1 MISLLRRV
9 RAIAST
15 TLIELARLR
24 VFYVLVLF
32 ALVLIVSSTFLARIS
47 FQQELQVT
55 KDISLGAIN
64 FFLSL
69 LAIVATAQ
77 LLPRDIEDRVVY
89 SVLAK
94 PVPRFEYI
102 LGKFLGVVSLLALS
116 LAAMSVLCLV
126 VLHLREQSALHDVHQ
141 QVAQFAP
148 DQLSSTLRAIH
159 VAGVNRDLIGALV
172 LVLAKSIILAA
183 ATLCISA
190 FATSNIFTITAMA
203 MVYLIGHLES
213 IAREYWLQE
222 HAAGWFARTF
232 LAVVAFIFPDLQ
244 AFNISD
250 EVIGGV
256 PIPARLIVELLGLA
270 AFYVVSYVLLAIAI
284 FYQREL

>member
-1 MISLLRRV
+1 MITSLRRI
-9 RAIAST
+9 RAIAGT

-32 ALVLIVSSTFLARIS
+32 ALVLIVSSTFLSRIS
-47 FQQELQVT
+47 FQQELQVS

-102 LGKFLGVVSLLALS
+102 LGKFLGVVGLLAIS
-116 LAAMSVLCLV
+116 LAAMSVLCLI
-126 VLHLREQSALHDVHQ
+126 VLHLREQSALHEVNRQ
-141 QVAQFAP
+141 MVQLAP
-148 DQLSSTLRAIH
+148 DQLSSAVRAIQI
-159 VAGVNRDLIGALV
+159 AGVNRDLIAALV
-172 LVLAKSIILAA
+172 LVLAKSAILAA
-183 ATLCISA
+183 TTLSISA

-222 HAAGWFARTF
+222 HAAGWGTRTF

-250 EVIGGV
+250 QVISGIA
-256 PIPARLIVELLGLA
+256 IPTHLIEQLLGLS
-270 AFYVVSYVLLAIAI
+270 AFYIASYILLATAI

>member
-1 MISLLRRV
+1 MIASLRRI
-9 RAIAST
+9 RAIAGT

-102 LGKFLGVVSLLALS
+102 LGKFLGVLGLLALS
-116 LAAMSVLCLV
+116 LATMSVLCLV
-126 VLHLREQSALHDVHQ
+126 VLHLREQSALQ
-141 QVAQFAP
+141 EANRQVTQLAP
-148 DQLSSTLRAIH
+148 DQLSSTLRSIH
-159 VAGVNRDLIGALV
+159 MAGINRDLIAAVV
-172 LVLAKSIILAA
+172 LVLAKSAILAA

-222 HAAGWFARTF
+222 HAAGWATRTF
-232 LAVVAFIFPDLQ
+232 LAMVAFIFPDLQ

-250 EVIGGV
+250 QVIGGV
-256 PIPARLIVELLGLA
+256 PIPAHLVVQLFGLT
-270 AFYVVSYVLLAIAI
+270 AFYVLSYILLATAI

>member
-1 MISLLRRV
+1 MITSLRRI
-9 RAIAST
+9 RAIAGT

-102 LGKFLGVVSLLALS
+102 LGKFLGVVGLLAIS

-126 VLHLREQSALHDVHQ
+126 VLHLREQSALHEVNR

-148 DQLSSTLRAIH
+148 DQLWSTVRAIH
-159 VAGVNRDLIGALV
+159 IAGVNRDLIAALV
-172 LVLAKSIILAA
+172 LVLAKSAILAA
-183 ATLCISA
+183 TTLCISA

-222 HAAGWFARTF
+222 RAAGWVTRTF

-250 EVIGGV
+250 QVIGGL
-256 PIPARLIVELLGLA
+256 PIPPHLIGQLLGLT
-270 AFYVVSYVLLAIAI
+270 AFYIVSYILLATAI